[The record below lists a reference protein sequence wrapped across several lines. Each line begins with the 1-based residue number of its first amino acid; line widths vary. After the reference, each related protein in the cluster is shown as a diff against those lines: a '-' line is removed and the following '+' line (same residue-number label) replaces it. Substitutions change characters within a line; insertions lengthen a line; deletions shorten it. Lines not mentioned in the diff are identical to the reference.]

1 MSTSQSLRLQVIL
14 GAVDQLTR
22 PLQGMMQGSHKLSG
36 AVKEARDRLRD
47 LEAQQKRIG
56 NYTGATQALTDNAR
70 ALGTARDKLRA
81 LRDQIIATE
90 QPSRELNEQYKAT
103 RREVKQLERD
113 NTRLARTQADART
126 QIERSGLPVSQL
138 ASRQRELAG
147 QIDKANAAISE
158 QGRRLQRVKE
168 FHRKYYEAIKQ
179 RDMLLNFG
187 AGSLATGAAMGAP
200 VVAAVKTFATFED
213 ALLGIARQVE
223 GARDAN
229 GQLTETYYDMKRGI
243 ESLSTQI
250 PMTVTDLAA
259 LAEAGARMGIQGK
272 DALLEYVRTAANA
285 STAFGVPAEAIG
297 ENIARI
303 SDLYQRGFGEVGDVI
318 NFLDDQT
325 QAKGDQIIDVLT
337 RIAGVT
343 QTMKMSFKDSAALG
357 TTFLNL
363 GASAEVAAT
372 ASNAVIRELSIAA
385 MQPDKFQEGLKAL
398 GLTADGVQSS
408 MSKDATGTILRVLEA
423 IRKLPDE
430 DKLTVATQLFGKE
443 YGDDVSKL
451 AVKID
456 KYREALAMANSEEAR
471 NSMER
476 EAAARAGNLSSYWQL
491 TLNRLFLASAESG
504 SVLKDSLVSIM
515 DAIGSVLDGVRGF
528 MQEYPNFTSA
538 IMHIAGGAAALA
550 AGIGLAALGIG
561 SIYLP
566 MKLAFGALLAL
577 KTIALA
583 HPIVALIAAIAS
595 GALLI
600 WQNWEQIEPWLKG
613 LWERIK
619 KFFQDGI
626 DFVMGKIRGL
636 VDAVKK
642 VVSMDFGSVF
652 GAATPATAGAAPL
665 RAPGTASRSTT
676 TSNTITVNAAPGQS
690 APEVAREVDRQLT
703 ERERYRAARRRS
715 ILGDVD

>member
-47 LEAQQKRIG
+47 LETQQRRIG
-56 NYTGATQALTDNAR
+56 NYQGATQALTDNAR
-70 ALGTARDKLRA
+70 ALDTARDKLRG

-90 QPSRELNEQYKAT
+90 RPHKALT
-103 RREVKQLERD
+103 DEYRNARREVRQLERD
-113 NTRLARTQADART
+113 NAKLARSQSDART

-138 ASRQRELAG
+138 SSRQRELAA
-147 QIDKANAAISE
+147 QIDRANGQLNE
-158 QGRRLQRVKE
+158 HGRRLAAVRERQRE
-168 FHRKYYEAIKQ
+168 WNRAMEARNQ
-179 RDMLLNFG
+179 LLNFG
-187 AGSLATGAAMGAP
+187 ASSLAAGATMGAP

-229 GQLTETYYDMKRGI
+229 GQLTATYYDMKRGI
-243 ESLSTQI
+243 EDLSTQI
-250 PMTVTDLAA
+250 PMAVTDLAA

-385 MQPDKFQEGLKAL
+385 MQPDKFQEGLKAI

-451 AVKID
+451 AVNID
-456 KYREALAMANSEEAR
+456 KYRSALAMANDEEAR

-476 EAAARAGNLSSYWQL
+476 EAAARSGNLSAYWQI
-491 TLNRLFLASAESG
+491 TLNRLFLTSAESG
-504 SVLKDSLVSIM
+504 SVLKDSLISVM
-515 DAIGSVLDGVRGF
+515 DAIGSVLDGIRNF
-528 MQEYPNFTSA
+528 MQENPNFTSA
-538 IMHIAGGAAALA
+538 VMHVAGAAAALA
-550 AGIGLAALGIG
+550 TGIGLAALGIG

-566 MKLAFGALLAL
+566 MKLAFAALLAL

-613 LWERIK
+613 LWERIT
-619 KFFQDGI
+619 KFFKDGI
-626 DFVMGKIRGL
+626 DFIMGKIRAMTEAIKEAVT
-636 VDAVKK
+636 VDF
-642 VVSMDFGSVF
+642 SSVF
-652 GAATPATAGAAPL
+652 SFGGGGAPAAPL

>member
-14 GAVDQLTR
+14 GASDKLTGPMR
-22 PLQGMMQGSHKLSG
+22 KMLEGTQHLTG
-36 AVKEARDRLRD
+36 AVKDARDRLRD
-47 LEAQQKRIG
+47 LEDQQKRLGAVRAATDALVDHRAAIG
-56 NYTGATQALTDNAR
+56 K
-70 ALGTARDKLRA
+70 ARDRVRE
-81 LRDQIIATE
+81 LRDEIISSENPHKNLTE
-90 QPSRELNEQYKAT
+90 EYRKA
-103 RREVKQLERD
+103 RREVRKLEEQEAVRV
-113 NTRLARTQADART
+113 RTLADAKTR
-126 QIERSGLPVSQL
+126 IENLNVPVDQL

-147 QIDKANAAISE
+147 QIDHANTNLNE
-158 QGRRLQRVKE
+158 HGRRLAAVRDRQRQWN
-168 FHRKYYEAIKQ
+168 EAMEARNK
-179 RDMLLNFG
+179 LLNFG
-187 AGSLATGAAMGAP
+187 AGSLAIGAALGAP
-200 VVAAVKTFATFED
+200 IVASVKTFATFED

-243 ESLSTQI
+243 EDLSTQI
-250 PMTVTDLAA
+250 PMAVTDLAA

-303 SDLYQRGFGEVGDVI
+303 SELYQRGFGEVGDII
-318 NFLDDQT
+318 NFLDDKT

-337 RIAGVT
+337 RIAGIT

-372 ASNAVIRELSIAA
+372 ATNAVIRELSIAA
-385 MQPDKFQEGLKAL
+385 MQPDKFQEGLKAI
-398 GLTADGVQSS
+398 GLTAEGVQSS

-451 AVKID
+451 AVNID
-456 KYREALAMANSEEAR
+456 KYRKALEMANDEEAS
-471 NSMER
+471 NSMAR
-476 EAAARAGNLSSYWQL
+476 EAAARAGNLSAYWQI
-491 TLNRLFLASAESG
+491 TLNRLFLTSAEGG
-504 SVLKDSLVSIM
+504 SVLKDSLISVM
-515 DAIGSVLDGVRGF
+515 DAIGSVLDGIRNF
-528 MQEYPNFTSA
+528 MQENPNFTSA
-538 IMHIAGGAAALA
+538 VMHIAGAAAALA

-566 MKLAFGALLAL
+566 MKLAFAALVAL

-613 LWERIK
+613 LWESIK

-626 DFVMGKIRGL
+626 DFVMGKIRAL
-636 VDAVKK
+636 VDAVRK

-652 GAATPATAGAAPL
+652 GSATPATAGAAPL

-703 ERERYRAARRRS
+703 ARENYRAARRRS